1 MDDFYKKSKKYVK
14 SVRKAIVKDYGEVPG
29 EWEAQLVQL
38 EDMYACYLD
47 CADKLRLSGS
57 PIALINDGKTECSSP
72 YFTTMRSCIMYM
84 DKIIKSFGLSPI
96 ARKNLKG
103 AEAKP
108 ESNDEFID
116 EL

>member
-1 MDDFYKKSKKYVK
+1 
-14 SVRKAIVKDYGEVPG
+14 
-29 EWEAQLVQL
+29 
-38 EDMYACYLD
+38 
-47 CADKLRLSGS
+47 
-57 PIALINDGKTECSSP
+57 
-72 YFTTMRSCIMYM
+72 MYM

-108 ESNDEFID
+108 ESADDYID